1 MKSKKVLA
9 LALAATM
16 MFASAFTVSAA
27 SGGSAGSVDV
37 TVPSGS
43 AGSAGSVDVTVPGGL
58 LGGSSESAAAESSG
72 GSSESATESFVTT
85 PSAGSRVTVGGRA
98 IQTTVGGVFAAKSVA
113 GVAVITP
120 VADLR
125 ASLGLSGSQTPHIVV
140 FDTDAKKSN
149 LAMNC
154 VNAAAG
160 TLGGT
165 VVSTLNVELRAK
177 ENGKFVA
184 LSNGSAGL
192 VIGLPKNADTS
203 KTYSVICVQPGG
215 VVTILQ
221 DQDDSPATVTFEVK
235 AGLGTYGIV
244 AR

>member
-9 LALAATM
+9 MALAATM
-16 MFASAFTVSAA
+16 MFTSAFTVSAA
-27 SGGSAGSVDV
+27 SGGSAGS
-37 TVPSGS
+37 
-43 AGSAGSVDVTVPGGL
+43 AGSVDVTEPSA
-58 LGGSSESAAAESSG
+58 SSTDSSG
-72 GSSESATESFVTT
+72 GSSESAESAESATESFVTV
-85 PSAGSRVTVGGRA
+85 PSAGSRVTVGGRS

-120 VADLR
+120 IAELK
-125 ASLGLSGSQTPHIVV
+125 ANLGLSGSQTPHIVV

-154 VNAAAG
+154 VNTAAG
-160 TLGGT
+160 ALGGK

-184 LSNGSAGL
+184 LSNGSAGFI
-192 VIGLPKNADTS
+192 IGLPKNADTS

-215 VVTILQ
+215 VVTILP